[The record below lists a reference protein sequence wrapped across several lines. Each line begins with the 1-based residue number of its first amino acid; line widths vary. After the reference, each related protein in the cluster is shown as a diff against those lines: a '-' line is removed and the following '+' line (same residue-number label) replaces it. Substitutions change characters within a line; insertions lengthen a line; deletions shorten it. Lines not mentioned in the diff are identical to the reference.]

1 MTYTAPEKDVS
12 AAVILE
18 ETDVALRRREGGY
31 YEPSGKWVLGVIEDT
46 PFRAAVQPTNS
57 RSLDDLPEGV
67 RDEARYLL
75 WAAHFDL
82 KLDEYVVYDGDVFRV
97 IHVWDRIRD
106 GGFCKVALGQVK
118 EGP

>member
-1 MTYTAPEKDVS
+1 MTDPAKDVS
-12 AAVILE
+12 AAISLE
-18 ETDVALRRREGGY
+18 DTQVALRTRTGGY
-31 YEPSGKWVLGVIEDT
+31 YEPGGKWVLGVIQDT

-57 RSLDDLPEGV
+57 RSLQDLPEGV

-75 WAAHFDL
+75 WAAHFTLRID
-82 KLDEYVVYDGDVFRV
+82 DYVVYDTDVFRV

-106 GGFCKVALGQVK
+106 GGFMRAALGQVK